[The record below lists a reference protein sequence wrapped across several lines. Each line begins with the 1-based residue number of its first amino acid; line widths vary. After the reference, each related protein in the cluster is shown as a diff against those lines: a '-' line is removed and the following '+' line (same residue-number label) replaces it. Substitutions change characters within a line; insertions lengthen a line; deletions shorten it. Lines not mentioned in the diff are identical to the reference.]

1 MPYALRPEILN
12 PYKKKPPYRPISE
25 ATLAA
30 SVSKSWPTCA
40 AFFIWLVV
48 YLESLSGSFAGVS
61 YYIGDSKRDP
71 SLENYPYIGLEF
83 RVQAFRVDA
92 FGSTV

>member
-1 MPYALRPEILN
+1 MEALAKPLHPSPKPEPLYTWTPNPMPYALRPEILN

-48 YLESLSGSFAGVS
+48 
-61 YYIGDSKRDP
+61 
-71 SLENYPYIGLEF
+71 
-83 RVQAFRVDA
+83 
-92 FGSTV
+92 